1 MKRYVNY
8 EALLEGACY
17 LLFSVMMIGMACSK
31 KYLLFVTP
39 RMEPYLYFTGIVMFI
54 WAISRFLKAGTP
66 KYKSSV
72 SRCLV
77 LMIPLMIILI
87 PHGNFT
93 SNAAVGGYLSDIS
106 GKLGKLP
113 GGESPQAGE
122 TEEGN
127 ESLRNSEAEEGNE
140 SPQNSETKEGNV
152 SPQAGETDKGN
163 GAAQNSQT
171 VTDTQPESDT
181 QSKAQ
186 SQDSTPTAPGNQ
198 KQQIPAG
205 LDEANRTITVSDEDF
220 YNWLLQLSYYP
231 DKYDG
236 YQITMHGTVYR
247 DDTLESNEFAVTR
260 LLMSCCIS
268 DLAPCGPICIWDDAT
283 NLKQDKWV
291 SVTGVF
297 HYNKEKGIVIQV
309 TGIEDAKKAEK
320 EYVYPYRY

>member
-106 GKLGKLP
+106 GKPGKLP
-113 GGESPQAGE
+113 GGESPWNSE

-127 ESLRNSEAEEGNE
+127 GSLRNSEAEEGNG
-140 SPQNSETKEGNV
+140 SPR
-152 SPQAGETDKGN
+152 
-163 GAAQNSQT
+163 NSQT
-171 VTDTQPESDT
+171 ATDTQPESDT

-236 YQITMHGTVYR
+236 YQITMHGTVFR

-260 LLMSCCIS
+260 LLMSCCIA
-268 DLAPCGPICIWDDAT
+268 DLAPCGPICIWDDAS

>member
-1 MKRYVNY
+1 MKCYVNY

-106 GKLGKLP
+106 GKPGKLP

-127 ESLRNSEAEEGNE
+127 GSLRNSQTEEVKESLRNSEAEEVNESLRNSETKEGNE
-140 SPQNSETKEGNV
+140 SPQNS
-152 SPQAGETDKGN
+152 
-163 GAAQNSQT
+163 QT
-171 VTDTQPESDT
+171 ATDTQPESDT

-186 SQDSTPTAPGNQ
+186 SQNSTPTAPGNQ

-260 LLMSCCIS
+260 LLMSCCIA
-268 DLAPCGPICIWDDAT
+268 DLAPCGPICIWDDAS